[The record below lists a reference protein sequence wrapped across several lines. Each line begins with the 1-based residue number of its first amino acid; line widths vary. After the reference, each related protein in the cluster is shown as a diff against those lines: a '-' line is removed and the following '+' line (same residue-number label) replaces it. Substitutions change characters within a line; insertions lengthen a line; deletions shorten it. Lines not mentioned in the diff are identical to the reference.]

1 MGGISMDRKNRSSS
15 KKQWN
20 FWIYELVFCG
30 VITVMFLLMKIIP
43 FFLSIGYAF
52 TDWNGISG
60 VVKFNGVQNFIRL
73 LGDTQFWYSLRF
85 TLAQCLV
92 AVISANLFGFFLAY
106 FLVKP
111 LKARGFLRAGFYLP
125 NVIGG
130 LVLGFIWQL
139 VFLKVFPA
147 IGEMSGIRFFK
158 LMWLGTPATAFWG
171 LCIVQAWSFVGYYM
185 LLYIAGFTALPGDC
199 LESAKVDGANA
210 RQTLFHVIIPLMRNT
225 FTRCLFLSIVNS
237 FKIYTVNMALTNGGP
252 WGSSE
257 GIAMNIYKTAFTE
270 NSMGYG
276 SAKSLIFTIFV
287 ILFTALQL
295 YLTGK
300 GEADAR

>member
-1 MGGISMDRKNRSSS
+1 M
-15 KKQWN
+15 
-20 FWIYELVFCG
+20 VFCG
-30 VITVMFLLMKIIP
+30 VIVAMFLLMKIVP

-60 VVKFNGVQNFIRL
+60 VVTFNGVQNFIRL

-111 LKARGFLRAGFYLP
+111 LKARGLLRAGFYLP

-130 LVLGFIWQL
+130 LVLGFIWQFI
-139 VFLKVFPA
+139 FLKVFPA
-147 IGEMSGIRFFK
+147 IGEVTGIGFFK

-185 LLYIAGFTALPGDC
+185 LLYIAGFTALPSDC
-199 LESAKVDGANA
+199 LESARVDGANA
-210 RQTLFHVIIPLMRNT
+210 RQTLFRIIVPLMRNT

-237 FKIYTVNMALTNGGP
+237 FKIYTVNMALTDGGP

-276 SAKSLIFTIFV
+276 SAKSLVFTTFV

-295 YLTGK
+295 YLTSK
-300 GEADAR
+300 GEADA

>member
-1 MGGISMDRKNRSSS
+1 MDRKNRSSV
-15 KKQWN
+15 KRRGN

-30 VITVMFLLMKIIP
+30 VIVVMFLLMKIVP

-60 VVKFNGVQNFIRL
+60 VVTFNGIQNFIRL
-73 LGDTQFWYSLRF
+73 VGDTQFWHSLRF

-111 LKARGFLRAGFYLP
+111 LKARGLLRAGFYLP

-130 LVLGFIWQL
+130 LVLGFIWQFI
-139 VFLKVFPA
+139 FLKVFPA
-147 IGEMSGIRFFK
+147 IGEVTGIGFFE

-185 LLYIAGFTALPGDC
+185 LLYIAGFTALPSDC
-199 LESAKVDGANA
+199 LESARVDGANA
-210 RQTLFHVIIPLMRNT
+210 RQTLFRIIIPLMRNT

-237 FKIYTVNMALTNGGP
+237 FKIYTVNMALTDGGP

-257 GIAMNIYKTAFTE
+257 GIAMNIYETAFTE

-276 SAKSLIFTIFV
+276 SAKSLVFTTFV

-295 YLTGK
+295 YLTSK
-300 GEADAR
+300 GEADT

>member
-1 MGGISMDRKNRSSS
+1 MDRKNRSSV
-15 KKQWN
+15 KRRGN

-30 VITVMFLLMKIIP
+30 VIVVMFLLMKIVP

-60 VVKFNGVQNFIRL
+60 VVTFNGIQNFIRL
-73 LGDTQFWYSLRF
+73 LGDTQFWHSLRF

-111 LKARGFLRAGFYLP
+111 LKARGLLRAGFYLP

-130 LVLGFIWQL
+130 LVLGFIWQFI
-139 VFLKVFPA
+139 FLKVFPA
-147 IGEMSGIRFFK
+147 IGEVPGIGFFE

-185 LLYIAGFTALPGDC
+185 LLYIAGFTALPSDC
-199 LESAKVDGANA
+199 LESARVDGANA
-210 RQTLFHVIIPLMRNT
+210 RQTLFRIIIPLMRNT

-237 FKIYTVNMALTNGGP
+237 FKIYTVNMALTDGGP

-257 GIAMNIYKTAFTE
+257 GIAMNIYETAFTE

-276 SAKSLIFTIFV
+276 SAKSLVFTTFV

-295 YLTGK
+295 YLTSK
-300 GEADAR
+300 GEADT

>member
-1 MGGISMDRKNRSSS
+1 MDRKDRRSV
-15 KKQWN
+15 KRRGN
-20 FWIYELVFCG
+20 FWVYELVFCG
-30 VITVMFLLMKIIP
+30 VIVAMFLLMKIVP

-60 VVKFNGVQNFIRL
+60 VVTFNGVQNFIRL

-85 TLAQCLV
+85 TLAQCLL

-111 LKARGFLRAGFYLP
+111 LKARGLLRAGFYLP

-130 LVLGFIWQL
+130 LVLGFIWQFI
-139 VFLKVFPA
+139 FLKVFPA
-147 IGEMSGIRFFK
+147 IGEVTGIGFFK

-185 LLYIAGFTALPGDC
+185 LLYIAGFTALPSDC
-199 LESAKVDGANA
+199 LESARVDGANA
-210 RQTLFHVIIPLMRNT
+210 RQTLFRIIVPLMRNT

-237 FKIYTVNMALTNGGP
+237 FKIYTVNMALTDGGP

-276 SAKSLIFTIFV
+276 SAKSLVFTTFV

-295 YLTGK
+295 YLTSK
-300 GEADAR
+300 GEADA

>member
-1 MGGISMDRKNRSSS
+1 MDRKDRRSV
-15 KKQWN
+15 KRRGN
-20 FWIYELVFCG
+20 FWVYELVFCG
-30 VITVMFLLMKIIP
+30 VIVAMFLLMKIVP

-60 VVKFNGVQNFIRL
+60 VVTFNGVQNFIRL

-111 LKARGFLRAGFYLP
+111 LKARGLLRAGFYLP

-130 LVLGFIWQL
+130 LVLGFIWQFI
-139 VFLKVFPA
+139 FLKVFPA
-147 IGEMSGIRFFK
+147 IGEVTGIGFFE

-185 LLYIAGFTALPGDC
+185 LLYIAGFTALPSDC
-199 LESAKVDGANA
+199 LESARVDGANA
-210 RQTLFHVIIPLMRNT
+210 RQTLFRIIVPLMRNT

-237 FKIYTVNMALTNGGP
+237 FKIYTVNMALTDGGP

-276 SAKSLIFTIFV
+276 SAKSLVFTTFV

-295 YLTGK
+295 YLTSK
-300 GEADAR
+300 GEADA

>member
-1 MGGISMDRKNRSSS
+1 M
-15 KKQWN
+15 
-20 FWIYELVFCG
+20 VCG
-30 VITVMFLLMKIIP
+30 VIVVMFLLMKIVP

-60 VVKFNGVQNFIRL
+60 VVTFNGVQNFIRL
-73 LGDTQFWYSLRF
+73 LGDTQFWHSLRF

-111 LKARGFLRAGFYLP
+111 LKARGLLRAGFYLP

-130 LVLGFIWQL
+130 LVLGFIWQFI
-139 VFLKVFPA
+139 FLKVFPA
-147 IGEMSGIRFFK
+147 IGEVTGIGFFK

-185 LLYIAGFTALPGDC
+185 LLYIAGFTALPSDC
-199 LESAKVDGANA
+199 LESARVDGANA
-210 RQTLFHVIIPLMRNT
+210 RQTLFRIIVPLMRNT

-237 FKIYTVNMALTNGGP
+237 FKIYTVNMALTDGGP

-257 GIAMNIYKTAFTE
+257 GIAMNIYETAFTE

-276 SAKSLIFTIFV
+276 SAKSLVFTTFV

-295 YLTGK
+295 YLTSK
-300 GEADAR
+300 GEADA

>member
-1 MGGISMDRKNRSSS
+1 MDRKDRRSV
-15 KKQWN
+15 KRRGN
-20 FWIYELVFCG
+20 FWVYELVFCG
-30 VITVMFLLMKIIP
+30 VIVAMFLLMKIVP

-60 VVKFNGVQNFIRL
+60 VVTFNGVQNFIRL

-111 LKARGFLRAGFYLP
+111 LKARGLLRAGFYLP

-130 LVLGFIWQL
+130 LVLGFIWQFI
-139 VFLKVFPA
+139 FLKVFPA
-147 IGEMSGIRFFK
+147 IGEVTGIGFFK

-185 LLYIAGFTALPGDC
+185 LLYIAGFTALPSDC
-199 LESAKVDGANA
+199 LESARVDGANA
-210 RQTLFHVIIPLMRNT
+210 RQTLFRIIVPLMRNT

-237 FKIYTVNMALTNGGP
+237 FKIYTVNMALTDGGP

-257 GIAMNIYKTAFTE
+257 GIAMNTE

-276 SAKSLIFTIFV
+276 SAKSLVFTTFV

-295 YLTGK
+295 YLTSK
-300 GEADAR
+300 GEADA

>member
-1 MGGISMDRKNRSSS
+1 MDRKDRRSV
-15 KKQWN
+15 KRRGN
-20 FWIYELVFCG
+20 FWVYELVFCG
-30 VITVMFLLMKIIP
+30 VIVAMFLLMKIVP

-60 VVKFNGVQNFIRL
+60 VVTFNGVQNFIRL

-111 LKARGFLRAGFYLP
+111 LKARGLLRAGFYLP

-130 LVLGFIWQL
+130 LVLGFIWQFI
-139 VFLKVFPA
+139 FLKVFPA
-147 IGEMSGIRFFK
+147 IGEVTGIGFFK

-185 LLYIAGFTALPGDC
+185 LLYIAGFTALPSDC
-199 LESAKVDGANA
+199 LESARVDGANA
-210 RQTLFHVIIPLMRNT
+210 RQTLFRIIVPLMRNT

-237 FKIYTVNMALTNGGP
+237 FKIYTVNMALTDGGP

-276 SAKSLIFTIFV
+276 SAKSLVFTTFV
-287 ILFTALQL
+287 ILFSALQL
-295 YLTGK
+295 YLTSK
-300 GEADAR
+300 GEADA

>member
-1 MGGISMDRKNRSSS
+1 MDRKDRRSV
-15 KKQWN
+15 KRRGN
-20 FWIYELVFCG
+20 FWVYELVFCG
-30 VITVMFLLMKIIP
+30 VIVAMFLLMKIVP

-60 VVKFNGVQNFIRL
+60 VVTFNGVQNFIRL

-111 LKARGFLRAGFYLP
+111 LKARGLLRAGFYLP

-130 LVLGFIWQL
+130 LVLGFIWQFI
-139 VFLKVFPA
+139 FLKVFPA
-147 IGEMSGIRFFK
+147 IGEVTGIGFFK

-185 LLYIAGFTALPGDC
+185 LLYIAGFTALPSDC
-199 LESAKVDGANA
+199 LESARVDGANA
-210 RQTLFHVIIPLMRNT
+210 RQTLFRIIVPLMRNT

-237 FKIYTVNMALTNGGP
+237 FKIYTVNMALTDGGP

-270 NSMGYG
+270 KSMGYG
-276 SAKSLIFTIFV
+276 SAKSLVFTTFV

-295 YLTGK
+295 YLTSK
-300 GEADAR
+300 GEADA

>member
-1 MGGISMDRKNRSSS
+1 MDRKNRSSV
-15 KKQWN
+15 KRRWN
-20 FWIYELVFCG
+20 FWVYELVFCG
-30 VITVMFLLMKIIP
+30 VIVVMFLLMKIVP

-60 VVKFNGVQNFIRL
+60 VVTFNGIQNFIRL
-73 LGDTQFWYSLRF
+73 LGDTQFWHSLRF

-111 LKARGFLRAGFYLP
+111 LKARGLLRAGFYLP

-130 LVLGFIWQL
+130 LVLGFIWQFI
-139 VFLKVFPA
+139 FLKVFPA
-147 IGEMSGIRFFK
+147 IGEVTGIGFFK

-185 LLYIAGFTALPGDC
+185 LLYIAGFTALPSDC
-199 LESAKVDGANA
+199 LESARVDGANA
-210 RQTLFHVIIPLMRNT
+210 RQTLFRIIVPLMRNT

-237 FKIYTVNMALTNGGP
+237 FKIYTVNMALTDGGP

-276 SAKSLIFTIFV
+276 SAKSLVFTTFV

-295 YLTGK
+295 YLTSK
-300 GEADAR
+300 GEADA

>member
-1 MGGISMDRKNRSSS
+1 MDRKDRRSV
-15 KKQWN
+15 KRRGN
-20 FWIYELVFCG
+20 FWVYELVFCG
-30 VITVMFLLMKIIP
+30 VIVAMFLLMKIVP

-60 VVKFNGVQNFIRL
+60 VVTFNGVQNFIRL

-111 LKARGFLRAGFYLP
+111 LKARGLLRAGFYLP

-130 LVLGFIWQL
+130 LVLGFIWQFI
-139 VFLKVFPA
+139 FLKVFPA
-147 IGEMSGIRFFK
+147 IGEVTGIGFFK

-185 LLYIAGFTALPGDC
+185 LLYIAGFTALPSDC
-199 LESAKVDGANA
+199 LESARVDGANA
-210 RQTLFHVIIPLMRNT
+210 RQTLFRIIVPLMRNT

-237 FKIYTVNMALTNGGP
+237 FKIYTVNMALTDGGP

-276 SAKSLIFTIFV
+276 SAKSLVFTTFV

-295 YLTGK
+295 YLTSK
-300 GEADAR
+300 GEADA

>member
-1 MGGISMDRKNRSSS
+1 MDRKNRSSV
-15 KKQWN
+15 KRRGN

-30 VITVMFLLMKIIP
+30 VIVVMFLLMKIVP

-60 VVKFNGVQNFIRL
+60 VVTFNGIQNFIRL
-73 LGDTQFWYSLRF
+73 LGDTQFWHSLRF

-111 LKARGFLRAGFYLP
+111 LKARGLLRAGFYLP

-130 LVLGFIWQL
+130 LVLGFIWQFI
-139 VFLKVFPA
+139 FLKVFPA
-147 IGEMSGIRFFK
+147 IGEVTGIGFFE

-185 LLYIAGFTALPGDC
+185 LLYIAGFTALPSDC
-199 LESAKVDGANA
+199 LESARVDGANA
-210 RQTLFHVIIPLMRNT
+210 RQTLFRIIIPLMRNT

-237 FKIYTVNMALTNGGP
+237 FKIYTVNMALTDGGP

-257 GIAMNIYKTAFTE
+257 GIAMNIYETAFTE

-276 SAKSLIFTIFV
+276 SAKSLVFTTFV

-295 YLTGK
+295 YLTSK
-300 GEADAR
+300 GEADT

>member
-1 MGGISMDRKNRSSS
+1 MDRKDRRSV
-15 KKQWN
+15 KRRGN
-20 FWIYELVFCG
+20 FWVYELVFCG
-30 VITVMFLLMKIIP
+30 VIVAMFLLMKIVP

-60 VVKFNGVQNFIRL
+60 VVTFNGVQNFIRL

-111 LKARGFLRAGFYLP
+111 LKARGLLRAGLYLP

-130 LVLGFIWQL
+130 LVLGFIWQFI
-139 VFLKVFPA
+139 FLKVFPA
-147 IGEMSGIRFFK
+147 IGEVTGIGFFK

-185 LLYIAGFTALPGDC
+185 LLYIAGFTALPSDC
-199 LESAKVDGANA
+199 LESARVDGANA
-210 RQTLFHVIIPLMRNT
+210 RQTLFRIIVPLMRNT

-237 FKIYTVNMALTNGGP
+237 FKIYTVNMALTDGGP

-276 SAKSLIFTIFV
+276 SAKSLVFTTFV

-295 YLTGK
+295 YLTSK
-300 GEADAR
+300 GEADA

>member
-1 MGGISMDRKNRSSS
+1 MDRKDRRSV
-15 KKQWN
+15 KRRGN
-20 FWIYELVFCG
+20 FWVYELVFCG
-30 VITVMFLLMKIIP
+30 VIVAMFLLMKIVP

-60 VVKFNGVQNFIRL
+60 VVTFNGVQNFIRL

-111 LKARGFLRAGFYLP
+111 LKARGLLRAGFYLP

-130 LVLGFIWQL
+130 LVLGFIWQFI
-139 VFLKVFPA
+139 FLKVFPA
-147 IGEMSGIRFFK
+147 IGEVTGIGFFK

-171 LCIVQAWSFVGYYM
+171 LCSVQAWSFVGYYM
-185 LLYIAGFTALPGDC
+185 LLYIAGFTALPSDC
-199 LESAKVDGANA
+199 LESARVDGANA
-210 RQTLFHVIIPLMRNT
+210 RQTLFRIIVPLMRNT

-237 FKIYTVNMALTNGGP
+237 FKIYTVNMALTDGGP

-276 SAKSLIFTIFV
+276 SAKSLVFTTFV

-295 YLTGK
+295 YLTSK
-300 GEADAR
+300 GEADA

>member
-1 MGGISMDRKNRSSS
+1 
-15 KKQWN
+15 
-20 FWIYELVFCG
+20 
-30 VITVMFLLMKIIP
+30 MKIVP

-60 VVKFNGVQNFIRL
+60 VVTFNGVQNFIRL

-111 LKARGFLRAGFYLP
+111 LKARGLLRAGFYLP

-130 LVLGFIWQL
+130 LVLGFIWQFI
-139 VFLKVFPA
+139 FLKVFPA
-147 IGEMSGIRFFK
+147 IGEVTGIGFFK

-185 LLYIAGFTALPGDC
+185 LLYIAGFTALPSDC
-199 LESAKVDGANA
+199 LESARVDGANA
-210 RQTLFHVIIPLMRNT
+210 RQTLFRIIVPLMRNT

-237 FKIYTVNMALTNGGP
+237 FKIYTVNMALTDGGP

-276 SAKSLIFTIFV
+276 SAKSLVFTTFV

-295 YLTGK
+295 YLTSK
-300 GEADAR
+300 GEADA

>member
-1 MGGISMDRKNRSSS
+1 MRRHRRDVSTHENRP
-15 KKQWN
+15 
-20 FWIYELVFCG
+20 L
-30 VITVMFLLMKIIP
+30 
-43 FFLSIGYAF
+43 FLSIGYAF

-60 VVKFNGVQNFIRL
+60 VVTFNGVQNFIRL

-111 LKARGFLRAGFYLP
+111 LKARGLLRAGFYLP

-130 LVLGFIWQL
+130 LVLGFIWQFI
-139 VFLKVFPA
+139 FLKVFPA
-147 IGEMSGIRFFK
+147 IGEVTGIGFFK

-185 LLYIAGFTALPGDC
+185 LLYIAGFTALPSDC
-199 LESAKVDGANA
+199 LESARVDGANA
-210 RQTLFHVIIPLMRNT
+210 RQTLFRIIVPLMRNT

-237 FKIYTVNMALTNGGP
+237 FKIYTVNMALTDGGP

-276 SAKSLIFTIFV
+276 SAKSLVFTTFV

-295 YLTGK
+295 YLTSK
-300 GEADAR
+300 GEADA

>member
-1 MGGISMDRKNRSSS
+1 MDRKDRRSV
-15 KKQWN
+15 KRRGN
-20 FWIYELVFCG
+20 FWVYELVFCG
-30 VITVMFLLMKIIP
+30 VIVAMFLLMKIVP

-60 VVKFNGVQNFIRL
+60 VVSFNGVQNFIRL

-111 LKARGFLRAGFYLP
+111 LKARGLLRAGFYLP

-130 LVLGFIWQL
+130 LVLGFIWQFI
-139 VFLKVFPA
+139 FLKVFPA
-147 IGEMSGIRFFK
+147 IGEVTGIGFFK

-185 LLYIAGFTALPGDC
+185 LLYIAGFTALPSDC
-199 LESAKVDGANA
+199 LESARVDGANA
-210 RQTLFHVIIPLMRNT
+210 RQTLFRIIVPLMRNT

-237 FKIYTVNMALTNGGP
+237 FKIYTVNMALTDGGP

-276 SAKSLIFTIFV
+276 SAKSLVFTTFV

-295 YLTGK
+295 YLTSK
-300 GEADAR
+300 GEADA

>member
-1 MGGISMDRKNRSSS
+1 MDRKDRRSV
-15 KKQWN
+15 KRRGN
-20 FWIYELVFCG
+20 FWVYELVFCG
-30 VITVMFLLMKIIP
+30 VIVAMFLLMKIVP

-60 VVKFNGVQNFIRL
+60 VVTFNGVQNFIRL

-111 LKARGFLRAGFYLP
+111 LKARGLLRAGFYLP

-130 LVLGFIWQL
+130 LVLGFIWQFI
-139 VFLKVFPA
+139 FLKVFPA
-147 IGEMSGIRFFK
+147 IGEVTGIGFFK

-185 LLYIAGFTALPGDC
+185 LLYIAGFTALPSDC
-199 LESAKVDGANA
+199 LESARVDGANA
-210 RQTLFHVIIPLMRNT
+210 RQTLFRIIVPLMRNT
-225 FTRCLFLSIVNS
+225 FPRCLFLSIVNS
-237 FKIYTVNMALTNGGP
+237 FKIYTVNMALTDGGP

-276 SAKSLIFTIFV
+276 SAKSLVFTTFV

-295 YLTGK
+295 YLTSK
-300 GEADAR
+300 GEADA

>member
-1 MGGISMDRKNRSSS
+1 MDRKDRSSV
-15 KKQWN
+15 KRRGN
-20 FWIYELVFCG
+20 FWVYELVFCG
-30 VITVMFLLMKIIP
+30 VIVVMFLLMKIVP

-60 VVKFNGVQNFIRL
+60 VVTFNGVQNFIRL

-111 LKARGFLRAGFYLP
+111 LKARGLLRAGFYLP

-130 LVLGFIWQL
+130 LVLGFIWQFI
-139 VFLKVFPA
+139 FLKVFPA
-147 IGEMSGIRFFK
+147 IGEVTGIGFFK

-185 LLYIAGFTALPGDC
+185 LLYIAGFTALPSDC
-199 LESAKVDGANA
+199 LESARVDGANA
-210 RQTLFHVIIPLMRNT
+210 RQTLFRIIVPLMRNT

-237 FKIYTVNMALTNGGP
+237 FKIYTVNMALTDGGP

-276 SAKSLIFTIFV
+276 SAKSLVFTTFV

-295 YLTGK
+295 YLTSK
-300 GEADAR
+300 GEADA

>member
-1 MGGISMDRKNRSSS
+1 MDRKNRSLV
-15 KKQWN
+15 KRRGN
-20 FWIYELVFCG
+20 FWGYELVFCG
-30 VITVMFLLMKIIP
+30 VIIVMFLLMKIIP

-111 LKARGFLRAGFYLP
+111 LKARGLLRAGFYLP

-130 LVLGFIWQL
+130 LVLGFIWQFI
-139 VFLKVFPA
+139 FLKVFPA
-147 IGEMSGIRFFK
+147 IGEVTGISFFK

-185 LLYIAGFTALPGDC
+185 LLYIAGFTALPSDC
-199 LESAKVDGANA
+199 LESARVDGANA
-210 RQTLFHVIIPLMRNT
+210 RQTLFRIIIPLMRNT

-237 FKIYTVNMALTNGGP
+237 FKIYTVNMALTDGGP

-257 GIAMNIYKTAFTE
+257 GIAMNIYNTAFTE

-276 SAKSLIFTIFV
+276 SAKSLVFTIFV

-300 GEADAR
+300 GEADA

>member
-1 MGGISMDRKNRSSS
+1 MDRKDRSSV
-15 KKQWN
+15 KRRGN
-20 FWIYELVFCG
+20 FWVYELVFCG
-30 VITVMFLLMKIIP
+30 VIVVMFLLMKIVP

-60 VVKFNGVQNFIRL
+60 VVTFNGIQNFIRL
-73 LGDTQFWYSLRF
+73 LGDTQFWHSLRF

-111 LKARGFLRAGFYLP
+111 LKARGLLRAGFYLP

-130 LVLGFIWQL
+130 LVLGFIWQFI
-139 VFLKVFPA
+139 FLKVFPA
-147 IGEMSGIRFFK
+147 IGEVTGISFFE

-185 LLYIAGFTALPGDC
+185 LLYIAGFTALPSDC
-199 LESAKVDGANA
+199 LESARVDGANA
-210 RQTLFHVIIPLMRNT
+210 RQTLFRIIIPLMRNT

-237 FKIYTVNMALTNGGP
+237 FKIYTVNMALTDGGP

-257 GIAMNIYKTAFTE
+257 GIAMNIYETAFTE

-276 SAKSLIFTIFV
+276 SAKSLVFTTFV

-295 YLTGK
+295 YLTSK
-300 GEADAR
+300 GEADT

>member
-1 MGGISMDRKNRSSS
+1 MDRKDRRSV
-15 KKQWN
+15 KRRGN
-20 FWIYELVFCG
+20 FWVYELVFCG
-30 VITVMFLLMKIIP
+30 VIVAMFLLMKIVP

-60 VVKFNGVQNFIRL
+60 VVTFNGVQNFIRL

-111 LKARGFLRAGFYLP
+111 LKARGLLRAGFYLP

-130 LVLGFIWQL
+130 LVLGFIWQFI
-139 VFLKVFPA
+139 FLKVFPA
-147 IGEMSGIRFFK
+147 IGEVTGIGFFK

-171 LCIVQAWSFVGYYM
+171 KCIVQAWSFVGYYM
-185 LLYIAGFTALPGDC
+185 LLYIAGFTALPSDC
-199 LESAKVDGANA
+199 LESARVDGANA
-210 RQTLFHVIIPLMRNT
+210 RQTLFRIIVPLMRNT

-237 FKIYTVNMALTNGGP
+237 FKIYTVNMALTDGGP

-276 SAKSLIFTIFV
+276 SAKSLVFTTFV

-295 YLTGK
+295 YLTSK
-300 GEADAR
+300 GEADA

>member
-1 MGGISMDRKNRSSS
+1 MDRKGRRSV
-15 KKQWN
+15 KRRGN
-20 FWIYELVFCG
+20 FWVYELVFCG
-30 VITVMFLLMKIIP
+30 VIVAMFLLMKIVP

-60 VVKFNGVQNFIRL
+60 VVTFNGVQNFIRL

-111 LKARGFLRAGFYLP
+111 LKARGLLRAGFYLP

-130 LVLGFIWQL
+130 LVLGFIWQFI
-139 VFLKVFPA
+139 FLKVFPA
-147 IGEMSGIRFFK
+147 IGEVTGIGFFK

-185 LLYIAGFTALPGDC
+185 LLYIAGFTALPSDC
-199 LESAKVDGANA
+199 LESARVDGANA
-210 RQTLFHVIIPLMRNT
+210 RQTLFRIIVPLMRNT

-237 FKIYTVNMALTNGGP
+237 FKIYTVNMALTDGGP

-276 SAKSLIFTIFV
+276 SAKSLVFTTFV

-295 YLTGK
+295 YLTSK
-300 GEADAR
+300 GEADA

>member
-1 MGGISMDRKNRSSS
+1 MDRKDRRSV
-15 KKQWN
+15 KRRGN
-20 FWIYELVFCG
+20 FWVYELVFRG
-30 VITVMFLLMKIIP
+30 VIVAMFLLMKIVP

-60 VVKFNGVQNFIRL
+60 VVTFNGVQNFIRL

-111 LKARGFLRAGFYLP
+111 LKARGLLRAGFYLP

-130 LVLGFIWQL
+130 LVLGFIWQFI
-139 VFLKVFPA
+139 FLKVFPA
-147 IGEMSGIRFFK
+147 IGEVTGIGFFK

-185 LLYIAGFTALPGDC
+185 LLYIAGFTALPSDC
-199 LESAKVDGANA
+199 LESARVDGANA
-210 RQTLFHVIIPLMRNT
+210 RQTLFRIIVPLMRNT

-237 FKIYTVNMALTNGGP
+237 FKIYTVNMALTDGGP

-276 SAKSLIFTIFV
+276 SAKSLVFTTFV

-295 YLTGK
+295 YLTSK
-300 GEADAR
+300 GEADA